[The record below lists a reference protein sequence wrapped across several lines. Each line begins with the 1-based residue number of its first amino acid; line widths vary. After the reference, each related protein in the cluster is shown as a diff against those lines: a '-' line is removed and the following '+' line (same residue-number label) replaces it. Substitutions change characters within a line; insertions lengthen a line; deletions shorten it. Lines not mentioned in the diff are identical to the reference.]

1 MRRDQRMAR
10 IPQLRIRIT
19 AQEQRQTRAENNG
32 DMTEWDDAR
41 REIEKLRAEIIH
53 LVETDD

>member
-19 AQEQRQTRAENNG
+19 AQEQRQKRAERND
-32 DMTEWDDAR
+32 DMTEWDNAR
-41 REIEKLRAEIIH
+41 REIKKLRAEIVH
-53 LVETDD
+53 LVRTDD